1 MQKEINCIRCG
12 REARK
17 NERVD
22 PGATWWLCKDC
33 SFEFGQARPDE
44 LVEWHRE
51 ALRKYAETGNKAYLN
66 FARNFLEPCIPGS
79 KLLNLKAVR
88 QKHGFS
94 TRELAEKLGVDHS
107 FIIRVEQGRKPLPD
121 RLYKKLVRFNLI

>member
-22 PGATWWLCKDC
+22 PHATWWLCWEC
-33 SFEFGQARPDE
+33 THEFSQAKVDE

-51 ALRKYAETGNKAYLN
+51 ALRKYAETGNKAYLK
-66 FARNFLEPCIPGS
+66 FGRNFLEPCIPGS
-79 KLLNLKAVR
+79 KLVNLKTIR

-94 TRELAEKLGVDHS
+94 TRELADRLGVKHS
-107 FIIRVEQGRKPLPD
+107 FITQIEQGQRPLPD
-121 RLYKKLVRFNLI
+121 RLYKKLVRLNLF